1 MAERDGFVYGL
12 DDGIMVCIDLE
23 TGKRQ
28 WKEGRYGHGQ
38 LLMLEDVLLVTCED
52 GRVIWMTI
60 DPVKPNI
67 LAEWQALDGKCW
79 NPPCLAWPFLI
90 LRNDREAV
98 CYALEELL

>member
-1 MAERDGFVYGL
+1 
-12 DDGIMVCIDLE
+12 
-23 TGKRQ
+23 
-28 WKEGRYGHGQ
+28 
-38 LLMLEDVLLVTCED
+38 MLEDVLLVTCED

-60 DPVKPNI
+60 DPVKPSI

-79 NPPCLAWPFLI
+79 NPCLAWPFLI